1 MGRPRRPEIRVY
13 GLNDISKRPS
23 VRARKARKDDKKR
36 KNWVVRWT
44 VDGRNLQK
52 GFRYKREG
60 EAFVDDL
67 ELAISKQETFSAT
80 TGLPL
85 SWERVN
91 PTYCEWARQYIIEHA
106 STWSPRTLRSNTE
119 SIARG
124 VVLLRRSGAP
134 EIDATTLRELRSWL
148 RGEADKPPTS
158 ISRWSLKLSDCS
170 KNVCATAR
178 TRIQQKEDG
187 TALKATVATR
197 HRIQVGA
204 TFAEAL
210 DRELIEHN
218 HWKTTRR
225 SQKQSRKAQITPK
238 TREDIPSMRVALDL
252 IGKVSNPNHKIL
264 LLVILF
270 AGLRPSEARGL
281 RIEDLDLP
289 QRGWGQ
295 IHVRRSLVGSNVDAT
310 DSENLV
316 KTGQRSVPAPPL
328 LVSALKKHK
337 KRRTSG
343 LLATALREGPVPEGD
358 LAKAWREVCAN
369 TNWVPYSLRH
379 TAATTWFDAGVNPTE
394 IARRLGNSV
403 DTLLKVYI
411 NFIEGMDSSAN
422 KRIDL
427 AIQKATAP
435 RKRTAKKQ

>member
-1 MGRPRRPEIRVY
+1 MGRPRRPQIRVY

-23 VRARKARKDDKKR
+23 VRARKPRKDDKKR

-67 ELAISKQETFSAT
+67 ERAISKQETFSAT

-85 SWERVN
+85 SWEREN
-91 PTYCEWARQYIIEHA
+91 PTYCDWARQYIVEH
-106 STWSPRTLRSNTE
+106 SPTWSPRTLRSNAE

-134 EIDATTLRELRSWL
+134 KIDAATIKELRSWL
-148 RGEADKPPTS
+148 KGEADQPPTS
-158 ISRWSLKLSDCS
+158 ISRWSLKLSDCTKS
-170 KNVCATAR
+170 VCATAR

-225 SQKQSRKAQITPK
+225 SQKQSRKEQITSK
-238 TREDIPSMRVALDL
+238 TREDIPSLSHALDL
-252 IGKVSNPNHKIL
+252 ISAVTNSNHKIL
-264 LLVILF
+264 LLVILL

-289 QRGWGQ
+289 QHGWGK
-295 IHVRRSLVGSNVDAT
+295 IHVRRSLVGSNADAT

-328 LVSALKKHK
+328 LVRAIEDHTNG
-337 KRRTSG
+337 RTTG
-343 LLATALREGPVPEGD
+343 LLATALRSGPVPEGD
-358 LAKAWREVCAN
+358 LARAWRDVCPN
-369 TNWVPYSLRH
+369 TSWVPYSLRH

-403 DTLLKVYI
+403 DTLLKVYV
-411 NFIEGMDSSAN
+411 NFIEGMDASAN

-427 AIQKATAP
+427 AIQRATSS
-435 RKRTAKKQ
+435 RKRNARPK